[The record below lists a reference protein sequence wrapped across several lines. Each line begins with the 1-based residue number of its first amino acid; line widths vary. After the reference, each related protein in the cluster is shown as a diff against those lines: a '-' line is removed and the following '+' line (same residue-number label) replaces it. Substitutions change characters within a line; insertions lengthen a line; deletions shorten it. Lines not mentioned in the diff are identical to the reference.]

1 VGRTLSLFL
10 VLATLIFTIAVALVL
25 GIAASYA
32 AVTSILFVFGHHSG
46 YHSSQHAQP
55 ERKPTALIQSHA
67 SGD

>member
-10 VLATLIFTIAVALVL
+10 VVTTLIFTIIAALSF

-32 AVTSILFVFGHHSG
+32 AVTSILFLFGH
-46 YHSSQHAQP
+46 HAQP

>member
-10 VLATLIFTIAVALVL
+10 VLATLIFTIVAALVL

-32 AVTSILFVFGHHSG
+32 AVTSILFVFGHHS
-46 YHSSQHAQP
+46 SQHAQP